1 VLGGRHF
8 FVSAFKAVSHCNANM
23 DVLIS
28 LATSIAYL
36 YSMVV
41 LIVAMA
47 TQRYYS
53 PITFFEVPPILFAF
67 VALGRFLEYIAKV
80 RLKFRPLRYEIN
92 S

>member
-1 VLGGRHF
+1 
-8 FVSAFKAVSHCNANM
+8 
-23 DVLIS
+23 
-28 LATSIAYL
+28 
-36 YSMVV
+36 MVV